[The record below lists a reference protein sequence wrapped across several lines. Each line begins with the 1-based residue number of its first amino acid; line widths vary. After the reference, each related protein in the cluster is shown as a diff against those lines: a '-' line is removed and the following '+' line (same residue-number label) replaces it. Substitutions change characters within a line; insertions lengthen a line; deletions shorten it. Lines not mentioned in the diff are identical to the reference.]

1 MLLTT
6 DFTNYHVL
14 ISLFFESILPY
25 IKSKIEKW
33 VAEDG
38 DSAAKKVLSALVRVG
53 EILIFI
59 YQFKHLVDPKFVHFK
74 PYLHFFRIAVRFYN
88 GYEQKQVAKQYE
100 KRPILSFF
108 KQYSIFALFL
118 AMEACRWYF
127 STRDS
132 N

>member
-59 YQFKHLVDPKFVHFK
+59 Y
-74 PYLHFFRIAVRFYN
+74 
-88 GYEQKQVAKQYE
+88 
-100 KRPILSFF
+100 
-108 KQYSIFALFL
+108 
-118 AMEACRWYF
+118 
-127 STRDS
+127 
-132 N
+132 